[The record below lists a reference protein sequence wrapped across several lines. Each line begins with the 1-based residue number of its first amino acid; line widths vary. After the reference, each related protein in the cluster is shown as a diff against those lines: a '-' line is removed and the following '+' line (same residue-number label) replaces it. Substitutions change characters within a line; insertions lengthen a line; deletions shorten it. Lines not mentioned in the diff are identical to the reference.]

1 MSDIQ
6 PFNGGDII
14 DIIKGSNGL
23 DDIKPFQKDIYL
35 FSTHIA
41 GTSHVDNI
49 LELEPTIIENLKVN
63 FFREPNNK
71 YDSKAIVIK
80 DQNNNKLGYVPKDK
94 NEIISRLMDSGKM
107 IFGKVTRKELKG
119 KYLDIKI
126 DVFFKD

>member
-49 LELEPTIIENLKVN
+49 LELEPTIIENGWYFVRSAQKTDMALSIESN
-63 FFREPNNK
+63 FSFAKRIHYARK
-71 YDSKAIVIK
+71 TK
-80 DQNNNKLGYVPKDK
+80 D
-94 NEIISRLMDSGKM
+94 NE
-107 IFGKVTRKELKG
+107 
-119 KYLDIKI
+119 KYLYLRQW
-126 DVFFKD
+126 

>member
-14 DIIKGSNGL
+14 DIIKQPNGL
-23 DDIKPFQKDIYL
+23 QDIKPFQKDIYL

-41 GTSHVDNI
+41 GTSHVENI
-49 LELEPTIIENLKVN
+49 MELEPDIVENLKVN

-71 YDSKAIVIK
+71 FDKKAIVIK
-80 DQNNNKLGYVPKDK
+80 DLNNNKLGYVPRDR
-94 NEIISRLMDSGKM
+94 NEIISRLMDSGKV
-107 IFGKVTRKELKG
+107 IFGKVTSKELKG
-119 KYLDIKI
+119 NYLNIKI